1 MHITGYTIESQIGQ
15 GGMAKVYRA
24 IQESLGRV
32 VALKV
37 MNPFFADDPELSERF
52 LHEGR
57 LLASLRH
64 ANLMT
69 IYDIGVNDEVHYI
82 SMEYVDGGDL
92 RQRIREGIKPATAL
106 DYVHTIG
113 SCLTAAHDAQIVH
126 RDVKPANVLFRTDGT
141 LLLTDFGIAKC
152 LTNQAGLTATGSLVG
167 SPHYLSPEQA
177 RGGAIDGRA
186 DIYSLGIVLY
196 EMLVGEKPFTG
207 DSEINIA
214 MQHLE
219 AELPRLPQHL
229 AHCQALLDRMT
240 AKQPEQRFSDTTS
253 LLLAV
258 QHLRETG
265 QWQETETPIAPSTTS
280 SAYED
285 TMVMEPTVILD
296 TQHTGNPVVAEHPA
310 PPQAWKPRS
319 VFAWVTWKR
328 AAAVGVCVLTLG
340 ITTRALV
347 GSKDAGMPPTATS
360 STPSEI
366 DTLLL
371 RAQQALIDLRLTSP
385 DGDNAYHYYKKVLAL
400 DPQNGLATKGFSLI
414 ADRYLA
420 LANQAFTK
428 GQDTKAKQYVTWGLL
443 VKDDHPELLAFQAKL
458 TQRDGKLAGSV
469 DRLFRSVNGI
479 FK

>member
-37 MNPFFADDPELSERF
+37 MNPFFADDPALSERF

-57 LLASLRH
+57 LLASLQH

-69 IYDIGVNDEVHYI
+69 IYDIGVSDEVHYI

-92 RQRIREGIKPATAL
+92 RQRIRDGIRPETAL
-106 DYVHTIG
+106 AHVLAIG
-113 SCLTAAHDAQIVH
+113 SCLTVAHNAQIVH

-141 LLLTDFGIAKC
+141 VLLTDFGIAKR
-152 LTNQAGLTATGSLVG
+152 LTHQAGLTATGSLVG

-196 EMLVGEKPFTG
+196 EMLVGAKPFTG
-207 DSEINIA
+207 DSEIDIA
-214 MQHLE
+214 MQHIE
-219 AELPRLPQHL
+219 AELPRLPPHL
-229 AHCQALLDRMT
+229 APYQPLLDHMT
-240 AKQPEQRFSDTTS
+240 AKQPDQRFRDTTH

-258 QHLRETG
+258 QHLRDTG
-265 QWQETETPIAPSTTS
+265 QWHGTETPIAPAKTSTAS
-280 SAYED
+280 ED
-285 TMVMEPTVILD
+285 TVVMEETVILG
-296 TQHTGNPVVAEHPA
+296 TQPTDDPVMTVDPA
-310 PPQAWKPRS
+310 PPEVRKPRN
-319 VFAWVTWKR
+319 VFAWISWKR
-328 AAAVGVCVLTLG
+328 AAAVGVLALTLG
-340 ITTRALV
+340 IVTTVLV
-347 GSKDAGMPPTATS
+347 GSKDAGMPPTA
-360 STPSEI
+360 STPTEI
-366 DTLLL
+366 DALLL
-371 RAQQALIDLRLTSP
+371 RAQQALLDLRLTSP
-385 DGDNAYHYYKKVLAL
+385 DGDNAYYYYRQALAL
-400 DPQNGLATKGFSLI
+400 DPQNSLATQGFGLI

-420 LANQAFTK
+420 LAKKAFAK
-428 GQDTKAKQYVTWGLL
+428 GQDTKAKQYVQWGLL
-443 VKDDHPELLAFQAKL
+443 VKDDHPELVALQTEL
-458 TQRDGKLAGSV
+458 TQRDGKLTGSV